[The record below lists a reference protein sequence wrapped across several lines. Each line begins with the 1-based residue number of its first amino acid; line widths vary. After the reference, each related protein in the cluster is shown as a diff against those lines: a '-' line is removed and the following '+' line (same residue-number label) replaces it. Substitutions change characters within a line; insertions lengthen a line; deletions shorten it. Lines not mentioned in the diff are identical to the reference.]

1 MLEWINED
9 TDVWTNTRREE
20 REKIR
25 PIRHHLSFKMNLH
38 KTHVWAWYQYYPSCM
53 QLKLLVHH
61 FTLLLLHHIHITRT
75 FLYTVH
81 EKPSV
86 RSINKELD
94 EVVERRIKIS
104 LLKHYG
110 MFVSCKHEKSPISSS
125 ALSIQFQRI
134 LLCINVKRNNVI
146 IISSNKKAGASSSP
160 AGFLQWWQ
168 YSLYTH

>member
-1 MLEWINED
+1 
-9 TDVWTNTRREE
+9 
-20 REKIR
+20 
-25 PIRHHLSFKMNLH
+25 
-38 KTHVWAWYQYYPSCM
+38 M

-110 MFVSCKHEKSPISSS
+110 MLYH
-125 ALSIQFQRI
+125 A
-134 LLCINVKRNNVI
+134 NM
-146 IISSNKKAGASSSP
+146 KKVPSHH
-160 AGFLQWWQ
+160 Q
-168 YSLYTH
+168 H